1 MSQFLYRAVFVGALI
16 AAWPVMAA
24 LDEEDVQGYGEWVGG
39 GFFVGLTEPGSG
51 VWFNDKR
58 IAVDEDGYY
67 LLGFDRELQGDQ
79 QLVISLP
86 DGTEREFTPR
96 VEARNY
102 QVQRIDGLQ
111 QGFVTPPA
119 RAMERILR
127 EAEIV
132 SKARLADV
140 VSDDWRAPF
149 IWPVH
154 GRITGVYGSQ
164 RILNDVPSTPHWGID
179 IAAPQGTPV
188 HAPAGGEVVLAE
200 EDLYYSGGTLIINH
214 GAGLSSSFL
223 HLSRIDVA
231 VGDRVRQGDIIA
243 AVGSTGRSTGPHLDW
258 RINIGEV
265 RTDAALWV
273 PGLDELCEP
282 QGEGVEAVVLLHG
295 LGRTDRSMERLATTL
310 SEAGYVTCN
319 QGYPSRSE
327 SLQEL
332 AGYAANAVEKLRQQG
347 FERVHLVTH
356 SMGGILARYWL
367 QWAQLP
373 DDGSVVMLSPPNHGS
388 EIIDTFGDQPWFQWV
403 FGPAAMELSTQEN
416 ALVNRIGPINERV
429 GIITGSRSS
438 DPWFNFLFDDEHDGK
453 VSVSSAQLSEAE
465 GFRVVESGHT
475 FIMNDQKVRNLVVEF
490 LRDGYFSSH

>member
-1 MSQFLYRAVFVGALI
+1 MSQFFYRMALI
-16 AAWPVMAA
+16 GVLLAAWPVLAA
-24 LDEEDVQGYGEWVGG
+24 LDEADVPGYGEWLSG
-39 GFFVGLTEPGSG
+39 GFFVGLTEPGSR
-51 VWFNDKR
+51 VWFNDKGV
-58 IAVDEDGYY
+58 AVDEDGYY
-67 LLGFDRELQGDQ
+67 LLGFDREMEGEQR
-79 QLVISLP
+79 LVVSLP
-86 DGTEREFTPR
+86 DGTEREFRPR
-96 VEARNY
+96 VAGRDY
-102 QVQRIDGLQ
+102 RIQRIDGLH

-119 RAMERILR
+119 NVLERIRR
-127 EAEIV
+127 EAELV
-132 SKARLADV
+132 SQARLNSIA
-140 VSDDWRAPF
+140 SNDWRTPF
-149 IWPVH
+149 IWPVQ

-164 RILNDVPSTPHWGID
+164 RILNDVPAAPHWGID

-188 HAPAGGEVVLAE
+188 LAPAGGEVVLAE
-200 EDLYYSGGTLIINH
+200 EDLYYSGGTLIISH

-223 HLSRIDVA
+223 HLSRIDVS
-231 VGDRVRQGDIIA
+231 VGDRVSQGDIIA

-273 PGLDELCEP
+273 PPLEDLCEP

-295 LGRTDRSMERLATTL
+295 LGRTDRSMERLANTL

-332 AGYAANAVEKLRQQG
+332 AGYAANAVQKLHQQG
-347 FERVHLVTH
+347 YERVHLVTH

-373 DDGSVVMLSPPNHGS
+373 GNGSVVMLSPPNHGS
-388 EIIDTFGDQPWFQWV
+388 EIIDTFADQPWFQWML
-403 FGPAAMELSTQEN
+403 GPAAMELSTQDN

-438 DPWFNFLFDDEHDGK
+438 DPWFNFLFDDAHDGK

-475 FIMNDQKVRNLVVEF
+475 FIMNDQTVRNLVVEF
-490 LRDGYFSSH
+490 LRDGYFSSE

>member
-1 MSQFLYRAVFVGALI
+1 MSQFLYRVVFVGALL

-24 LDEEDVQGYGEWVGG
+24 LDEEDLPGYGEWRSG
-39 GFFVGLTEPGSG
+39 GFFVGLTEPESR

-58 IAVDEDGYY
+58 IVVDEDGYF
-67 LLGFDRELQGDQ
+67 LLGFDREMQGEQ
-79 QLVISLP
+79 RLIISLP
-86 DGTEREFTPR
+86 DGTEREYSPK
-96 VEARNY
+96 VESRNY

-111 QGFVTPPA
+111 QGFVTPPPS
-119 RAMERILR
+119 AMERIRR
-127 EAEIV
+127 EAEAV
-132 SKARLADV
+132 GNARLT
-140 VSDDWRAPF
+140 SIESNHWRAPF
-149 IWPVH
+149 IWPVQ

-164 RILNDVPSTPHWGID
+164 RILNEVPGAPHWGID
-179 IAAPQGTPV
+179 IAAPQGSPV
-188 HAPAGGEVVLAE
+188 LAPAGGEVVLAE
-200 EDLYYSGGTLIINH
+200 DDLYYSGGTLIISH

-231 VGDRVRQGDIIA
+231 VGDRVKQGQVVA

-273 PGLDELCEP
+273 PRLEDLCEP
-282 QGEGVEAVVLLHG
+282 KGEGTEAVVLLHG
-295 LGRTDRSMERLATTL
+295 LGRTDRSMERLASTL
-310 SEAGYVTCN
+310 AEEGYVTCN
-319 QGYPSRSE
+319 QSYPSRSE

-347 FERVHLVTH
+347 YERVHLVTH

-367 QWAQLP
+367 QWGQLP
-373 DDGSVVMLSPPNHGS
+373 DDSAVVMLSPPNHGS
-388 EIIDTFGDQPWFQWV
+388 EIIDTLGDQPWFQWV

-429 GIITGSRSS
+429 GIITGVRSS
-438 DPWFNFLFDDEHDGK
+438 DPWFNFLFDDAHDGK
-453 VSVSSAQLSEAE
+453 VTVSSAQLSEAE

-475 FIMNDQKVRNLVVEF
+475 FIMNDEKVRSLVVEF
-490 LRDGYFSSH
+490 LRDGYFSSD